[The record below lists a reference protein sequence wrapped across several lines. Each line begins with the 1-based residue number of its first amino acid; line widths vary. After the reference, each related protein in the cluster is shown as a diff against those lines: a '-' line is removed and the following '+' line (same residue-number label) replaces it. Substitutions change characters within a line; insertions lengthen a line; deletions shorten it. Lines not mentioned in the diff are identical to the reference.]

1 MQFRDAVYN
10 VVRTIPKGRVLGY
23 GHVAAILGEPRRA
36 RHVGFALSRLEPGA
50 EVPWWRVIRSNGEI
64 ALKGDPTR
72 GPLQRARLIEE
83 DVAFVDRARTKVDMK
98 TSQWKP
104 EVRTVSKTKAK
115 KASGKTKKAR
125 R

>member
-1 MQFRDAVYN
+1 MRFRDAVYE

-36 RHVGFALSRLEPGA
+36 RHVGFALSRLEPGSN
-50 EVPWWRVIRSNGEI
+50 VPWWRVLRSSGEI
-64 ALKGDPTR
+64 ALQGDPTR

-83 DVAFVDRARTKVDMK
+83 GVQFVDRKRQKVDMK
-98 TSQWKP
+98 AHQWRPKT
-104 EVRTVSKTKAK
+104 RTVK
-115 KASGKTKKAR
+115 KKR